1 MVNSVHNTLRL
12 KKLFAKILRIITNKN
27 RIPREKLGMTE
38 GFIMKPFKN
47 FFLRIGGDDSKFGL
61 EHRIFNISS
70 FIITIFGAIAGA
82 GNYFTGLHMMTVWLS
97 VAGVIISGVLFYTSR
112 IKRIFTSTVMFV
124 YLVAVVSVLGS
135 MFFFNGGVQGTI
147 FYLII
152 MLLNIFLLIVPTV
165 YQKFIAIVLFLTLF
179 LLITLEFLFPHL
191 IIHYHS
197 TDEMLLDHIFTM
209 FYVVFFTSAI
219 VIMFRRQY
227 LEDGDRMFLQN
238 SSLQLLNEKVIVQ
251 KNELEEKTK
260 ELETT
265 IEAANERNKYIEML
279 LKELNHR
286 VKNNLQLVSSLLL
299 KQANSSTDVA
309 AKKAL
314 LDTKSRLL
322 SLILLHQRLYGHD
335 NATSIFMPQYLKE
348 LSESIL
354 ISYTDFG
361 EESITYDI
369 DDVWLSVDL
378 AISVGLIANELITN
392 SFKHAFFNVSEPTLY
407 VSFKRSE
414 TDFILSIKDNG
425 TGMEESKG
433 GPTFGLELIG
443 LLTKQLK
450 GKLEKGCHKNGGC
463 CFSITFSDLPH

>member
-1 MVNSVHNTLRL
+1 MN
-12 KKLFAKILRIITNKN
+12 
-27 RIPREKLGMTE
+27 
-38 GFIMKPFKN
+38 PFKN
-47 FFLRIGGDDSKFGL
+47 FFLRVGGDTSKFGL

-97 VAGVIISGVLFYTSR
+97 VVGVLLSGVVFYTSR
-112 IKRIFTSTVMFV
+112 IRQIFTSSVIFV
-124 YLVAVVSVLGS
+124 YLVAVISVLGS
-135 MFFFNGGVQGTI
+135 MFFFNGGVQGAI

-152 MLLNIFLLIVPTV
+152 MLLTIFLLIVPTA

-227 LEDGDRMFLQN
+227 LEDRGKMLLQN
-238 SSLQLLNEKVIVQ
+238 SSLQLLNEKVIAQ
-251 KNELEEKTK
+251 KNELEEKAK
-260 ELETT
+260 ELERT

-299 KQANSSTDVA
+299 KQANSSSDMAT
-309 AKKAL
+309 KTAL

-361 EESITYDI
+361 EENIIYDI

-392 SFKHAFFNVSEPTLY
+392 SFKHAFLNVSEPTLC

-425 TGMEESKG
+425 IGMEESKES
-433 GPTFGLELIG
+433 PTFGLELIG

-450 GKLEKGCHKNGGC
+450 GKLEKACHINEGC
-463 CFSITFSDLPH
+463 CFSITFSELSH

>member
-1 MVNSVHNTLRL
+1 MN
-12 KKLFAKILRIITNKN
+12 
-27 RIPREKLGMTE
+27 
-38 GFIMKPFKN
+38 PFKN
-47 FFLRIGGDDSKFGL
+47 FFLRIGGDESKFGL

-97 VAGVIISGVLFYTSR
+97 VAGVLLSGILFYTAR
-112 IKRIFTSTVMFV
+112 IKKIFTSSVMFV
-124 YLVAVVSVLGS
+124 YLVTVISVLGL
-135 MFFFNGGVQGTI
+135 MFFFNGGVQGAI

-152 MLLNIFLLIVPTV
+152 MLLTIFLLIVPAA
-165 YQKFIAIVLFLTLF
+165 YQKFIALVLFLTLL
-179 LLITLEFLFPHL
+179 LLITLEFLFPHW

-227 LEDGDRMFLQN
+227 LEDRDRMLLQN
-238 SSLQLLNEKVIVQ
+238 TALQVLNEKVIVQ

-260 ELETT
+260 ELERT
-265 IEAANERNKYIEML
+265 IQAAYERNKYIEML

-299 KQANSSTDVA
+299 KQANSSSDMA
-309 AKKAL
+309 AKTAL

-361 EESITYDI
+361 EENIIYDI
-369 DDVWLSVDL
+369 DEVWLSVDL

-392 SFKHAFFNVSEPTLY
+392 AFKHAFPIVSEPTLC

-414 TDFILSIKDNG
+414 TDFILSVKDNG
-425 TGMEESKG
+425 IGMEESKES
-433 GPTFGLELIG
+433 PTFGLELIG

-450 GKLEKGCHKNGGC
+450 GKFEKAGHRNNGCS
-463 CFSITFSDLPH
+463 FSIKFSDLPH

>member
-1 MVNSVHNTLRL
+1 MEL
-12 KKLFAKILRIITNKN
+12 
-27 RIPREKLGMTE
+27 
-38 GFIMKPFKN
+38 FKN
-47 FFLRIGGDDSKFGL
+47 FFVLVGGDESEFEL

-70 FIITIFGAIAGA
+70 FLITTFGFIGIF
-82 GNYFTGLHMMTVWLS
+82 GNYFTGLAMMTVWLS
-97 VAGVIISGVLFYTSR
+97 VAGMLVSGYLFYLSR
-112 IKRIFTSTVMFV
+112 IKQVFTLKVVFI
-124 YLVAVVSVLGS
+124 YLVATVSVLGS

-152 MLLNIFLLIVPTV
+152 MLLTIFLLIVPIT
-165 YQKFIAIVLFLTLF
+165 YQNSVGVVFYLTLIVL
-179 LLITLEFLFPHL
+179 IALEYLFPES
-191 IIHYHS
+191 IIPYHN
-197 TDEMLLDHIFTM
+197 TDEMFVDHVLTIF
-209 FYVVFFTSAI
+209 YAVFFTSVI
-219 VIMFRRQY
+219 VIMFRRKY
-227 LEDGDRMFLQN
+227 LDDRGKMLLQN
-238 SSLQLLNEKVIVQ
+238 SSLQLLNEKVIAQ

-260 ELETT
+260 ELERT
-265 IEAANERNKYIEML
+265 IQAANERNKYIEML

-299 KQANSSTDVA
+299 KQANSSSDMA
-309 AKKAL
+309 AKTAL

-361 EESITYDI
+361 EENIIYDI

-378 AISVGLIANELITN
+378 AISAGLIANELITN
-392 SFKHAFFNVSEPTLY
+392 SFKHAFLSVSEPTLC

-414 TDFILSIKDNG
+414 TDFILRVKDNG
-425 TGMEESKG
+425 VGMEESKG

-450 GKLEKGCHKNGGC
+450 GKLEKACHKNDGC